1 MNDGRQPERH
11 EEYLQ
16 HILESAAK
24 VARYTA
30 ALDKSAFLG
39 DEKTQDAV
47 IRNLEIIG
55 EASRNIERHHQ
66 NFATSHPDVPW
77 EDVYLMRNRVSHG
90 YVRQGGTRNVL
101 RHTDGR
107 QIYVASPGTDI
118 GLAASPIISASPSQ
132 RSREWVSSEWK

>member
-1 MNDGRQPERH
+1 MSDGRRPERH

-55 EASRNIERHHQ
+55 EASRRILEECPG
-66 NFATSHPDVPW
+66 FAEQHAEVPW
-77 EDVYLMRNRVSHG
+77 KKIYAMRNRLSHG
-90 YVRQGGTRNVL
+90 YIEVNLDVVWDTIRQSLPEVEQHVRR
-101 RHTDGR
+101 
-107 QIYVASPGTDI
+107 IVATIPGDPPDS
-118 GLAASPIISASPSQ
+118 GL
-132 RSREWVSSEWK
+132 